1 MRIAFTST
9 VPPVARQLSLPF
21 RVLRRE
27 VVAGRDQ
34 YAHIL
39 FNTEYTEVD
48 FQRDFAAGYI
58 TLED

>member
-1 MRIAFTST
+1 MRIAFTNV
-9 VPPVARQLSLPF
+9 VPPVERQLSLPF

-27 VVAGRDQ
+27 ITAGRDQ
-34 YAHIL
+34 FAHII

-58 TLED
+58 TLGD